1 MGPRRT
7 FRNSFDIPGDDA
19 GPRDEGITIVWRSF
33 RMGAQV
39 PYVFTL
45 TTTIPASAQEIYDAW
60 LDSLTHS
67 EMTRSE
73 ASMSDEVG
81 ALCHDIRTPGVI
93 VSERLALRCFD
104 ALFPMETRHVFEHGN
119 LKRHREVSARST
131 DGTEAR
137 QEDLAGRSQN

>member
-81 ALCHDIRTPGVI
+81 A
-93 VSERLALRCFD
+93 
-104 ALFPMETRHVFEHGN
+104 
-119 LKRHREVSARST
+119 EVSAWDGYISVCTACIHPRS
-131 DGTEAR
+131 D
-137 QEDLAGRSQN
+137 QCSNP